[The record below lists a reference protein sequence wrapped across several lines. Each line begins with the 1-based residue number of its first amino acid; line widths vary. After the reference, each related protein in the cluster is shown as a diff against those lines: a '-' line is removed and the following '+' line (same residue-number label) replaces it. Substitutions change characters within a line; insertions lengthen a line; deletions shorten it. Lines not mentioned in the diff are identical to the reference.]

1 MLHVHHALRDTTQK
15 GQTLAEFHFGTSARP
30 TGDPRHIPVTLA
42 QLGGDERIERW
53 STDSPVTA
61 GRYREFAYAE
71 DGDYLFASLRV
82 PPGKCADIE
91 RVTRSSYLH
100 LDHLIRRLGYP
111 YWLRAWNYLADITTG
126 EGESERYRR
135 FNAGRYSAVG
145 LSSGIEQNLPAASA
159 LGMDPGMDDG
169 GESGGFVLCCL
180 AGKKPGAQIEN
191 PRQLSASLY
200 PPRYGLRSPMFAR
213 AALVPNGKGAQLL
226 VSGTASIV
234 GHESLHIG
242 DPERQLEETS
252 RNFEALVDAAMRAD
266 VGRPKASSVRLESL
280 KVYLRNSADYARLI
294 PRIRRLFA
302 VEHEPLVLRADI
314 CRREL
319 LIEIEGTYALE

>member
-1 MLHVHHALRDTTQK
+1 MLHVHHALRNVLEER
-15 GQTLAEFHFGTSARP
+15 QTLAEFHFGTDARP
-30 TGDPRHIPVTLA
+30 SGDPRHIPVTLA

-53 STDSPVTA
+53 STDSPVTT
-61 GRYREFAYAE
+61 GRYRDFAYAE
-71 DGDYLFASLRV
+71 DGDYVFASQVV
-82 PPGKCADIE
+82 PPGQCHDIE

-111 YWLRAWNYLADITTG
+111 YWLRAWNYLGDITVG
-126 EGESERYRR
+126 EGEGERYRR

-159 LGMDPGMDDG
+159 LGMEENA
-169 GESGGFVLCCL
+169 ESGGFVLCCL

-213 AALVPNGKGAQLL
+213 AALVPNGRGAQLL

-234 GHESLHIG
+234 GHESLHLG
-242 DPERQLEETS
+242 DPERQLEETA

-266 VGRPKASSVRLESL
+266 VGRARAASVRLESL
-280 KVYLRNSADYARLI
+280 KVYLRNSADYERLI
-294 PRIRRLFA
+294 PRIRSLFA
-302 VEHEPLVLRADI
+302 VENEPLVLRADI

-319 LIEIEGTYALE
+319 LVEIEGTYALE